1 MIKGTIKD
9 YTITTLEELIEHKV
23 PRDNKELKVYIH
35 TYLNLRITGLKWDNK
50 YDDNNTPLPNKKY
63 NKEKLYI
70 RYLNILGKEIYK
82 PIRSQFTKQ
91 TLWEIVKYL
100 YSQYPKQKKIHNIP
114 IDTQQIYNENQQDP
128 QYPGDPISVY
138 IIHIPPPPQTKKH
151 INKNNTPVH
160 IYIQPNILINIYN
173 TKYK

>member
-35 TYLNLRITGLKWDNK
+35 TYLNLRITGLKWEVKQSKNYFQDNK
-50 YDDNNTPLPNKKY
+50 DI
-63 NKEKLYI
+63 LYI
-70 RYLNILGKEIYK
+70 RYLNSFGKEIYK

-100 YSQYPKQKKIHNIP
+100 YS
-114 IDTQQIYNENQQDP
+114 
-128 QYPGDPISVY
+128 
-138 IIHIPPPPQTKKH
+138 
-151 INKNNTPVH
+151 
-160 IYIQPNILINIYN
+160 
-173 TKYK
+173 